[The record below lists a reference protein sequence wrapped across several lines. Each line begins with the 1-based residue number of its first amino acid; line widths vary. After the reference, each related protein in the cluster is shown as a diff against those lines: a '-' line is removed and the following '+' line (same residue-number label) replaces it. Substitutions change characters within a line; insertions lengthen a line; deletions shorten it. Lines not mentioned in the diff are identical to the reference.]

1 MIVKTRTA
9 WTVFLLMAAGAHAAD
24 LSSNDLIEQAKQLH
38 GKEVVYTGEA
48 IGDPMR
54 RGGHC
59 WVNVNDGNNAIGIW
73 LDERQFAVIRTFG
86 SYDATGD
93 VLRIR
98 GTFHRSCPEHGGDMD
113 IHAAAIDLVKGG
125 EALQHPVRVLSL
137 VLAAIFLPAS
147 LAVFL
152 LWRKKEKS

>member
-1 MIVKTRTA
+1 MTSKQQTFSAVLFILASR
-9 WTVFLLMAAGAHAAD
+9 VFAAD

-48 IGDPMR
+48 IGDAMR
-54 RGGHC
+54 RGEHC

-86 SYDATGD
+86 SYNATGD

-98 GTFHRSCPEHGGDMD
+98 GTFHRACPEHGGDMD
-113 IHAAAIDLVKGG
+113 IHAAAIDVVKGG
-125 EALQHPVRVLSL
+125 EAVQHPVRMLSL
-137 VLAAIFLPAS
+137 VLAVIFLPAS
-147 LAVFL
+147 LAAFL